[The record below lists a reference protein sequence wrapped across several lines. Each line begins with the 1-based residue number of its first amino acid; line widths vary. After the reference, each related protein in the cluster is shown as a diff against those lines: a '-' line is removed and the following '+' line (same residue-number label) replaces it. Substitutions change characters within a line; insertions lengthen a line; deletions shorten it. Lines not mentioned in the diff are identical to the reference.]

1 MCGTAVSADARFCP
15 NCRRELR
22 PIVPQVYAPPQPP
35 PTASSRVEEAKEG
48 VTLTRPRGVG
58 ILTALTVIAGIIDL
72 LAGVLFLA
80 YATVSLSILY
90 VIFAGAGPGA
100 LFSVLSFGCFIF
112 GIVAFILAYGLW
124 NGRGWAWTWT
134 LISSIL
140 GLIVSII
147 GVAVGVGIIGIV
159 IYAVTIYYLTRARVK
174 AFFGKGSA
182 TTRS

>member
-1 MCGTAVSADARFCP
+1 MTER
-15 NCRRELR
+15 
-22 PIVPQVYAPPQPP
+22 
-35 PTASSRVEEAKEG
+35 

-58 ILTALTVIAGIIDL
+58 VLTALTVIAGIIDL
-72 LAGVLFLA
+72 LAGALFLA

-90 VIFAGAGPGA
+90 VVFVGAGPGA

-147 GVAVGVGIIGIV
+147 GITVGVGIIGIV
-159 IYAVTIYYLTRARVK
+159 IYAVTIYYLTRAQVK
-174 AFFGKGSA
+174 AFFRRGIA
-182 TTRS
+182 TTRP

>member
-1 MCGTAVSADARFCP
+1 MCGTPVAADARFCP

-22 PIVPQVYAPPQPP
+22 PVIPQVSAPPQPSPTAP
-35 PTASSRVEEAKEG
+35 PTAEEARER
-48 VTLTRPRGVG
+48 VTLIRPRGVG

-72 LAGVLFLA
+72 FAGVLFLA

-90 VIFAGAGPGA
+90 VIFVGAGPGA

-124 NGRGWAWTWT
+124 NGRGWAWIWT

-147 GVAVGVGIIGIV
+147 GITVGVGIIGIV
-159 IYAVTIYYLTRARVK
+159 VYAIIIYYLTRARVRS
-174 AFFGKGSA
+174 FFGKRTLASQP
-182 TTRS
+182 